1 MQKKVIT
8 QTYVES
14 VDTTALVKVYHK
26 KEEIIHYR
34 DKYKQKYIMIDLDK
48 MQKYQSISYATMAR
62 IAYLASF
69 CDYNNRLMLTE
80 RTCMRKNNLS
90 TVLNLSERA
99 ERVFK
104 RELLDLNILRISST
118 GEMFL
123 SDDLFY
129 RGKRKCNKARINV
142 ESLRSA
148 YLNVTQRSHK
158 YLGIIIFL
166 AFYINKTHNIICWNT
181 KEVDVDLI
189 SPFTIKEICEITKY
203 ATCGGHSGRLTSI
216 ISTLM
221 FEYKGEIQPVCFID
235 YISTSKG
242 SQKMIKI
249 NPNLISTGCH
259 F

>member
-1 MQKKVIT
+1 M
-8 QTYVES
+8 EA
-14 VDTTALVKVYHK
+14 VDDVSSVKVYQK
-26 KEEIIHYR
+26 KEETIHYR
-34 DKYKQKYIMIDLDK
+34 DKYKQKYIMINLDEI
-48 MQKYQSISYATMAR
+48 QKYQSISYATMAR

-129 RGKRKCNKARINV
+129 RGKRRCNKARINV
-142 ESLRSA
+142 ESLRSV
-148 YLNVTQRSHK
+148 YLNATQRSHK
-158 YLGIIIFL
+158 YLGIIMFL
-166 AFYINKTHNIICWNT
+166 ALYINKTHNIICHNT
-181 KEVDVDLI
+181 EEVDCDLI
-189 SPFTIKEICEITKY
+189 SPLTMKEICEITNY
-203 ATCGGHSGRLTSI
+203 AAGEGHSGRLTSI
-216 ISTLM
+216 ISALM

-235 YISTSKG
+235 YVSTNKG

-249 NPNLISTGCH
+249 NPNLISAGYH